1 MRGEK
6 MDKKIIVIGG
16 VAAGTRAA
24 SKAKREDPTCSV
36 TIITN
41 EEYISYSGCGLPYFI
56 GKVVPSSEQLI
67 VRTPQEFKHNQGID
81 VLTRH
86 LVYDIDPIN
95 KKVYVKDLTENKEKV
110 MDYDKLIIA
119 TGASPIKPK
128 IEGFNLKRIFVLRSI
143 SDALNIRELL
153 DENKVVKPLIVGGG
167 FIGLEVLESLF
178 ERGLQPTVIE
188 ATNQILPGY
197 DIEIA
202 KLLEKYLVK
211 EKEIKIITE
220 RRIIRFLGNERGE
233 VNAVELDDGNI
244 INTDLVVWSAGVRP
258 NVEIAKKAGIEIG
271 NTGAIKA
278 DKYMRTNIPDIFAAG
293 DCCETTHLVCNKP
306 VWIPMGSTANKMG
319 RVAGHNVVTDNEKY
333 YESFE
338 GILGTNILK
347 IFNYTVAKTG
357 LSEKQAKEEGF
368 NLESVIVPS
377 NDKAHYYPTSK
388 IIIIKL
394 IADKNTGRILGAQAM
409 GEGVI
414 DKPMDIIAS
423 FIHLKGKVEELSKID
438 LAYSPPYSMA
448 LSSVI
453 VTANVLKN
461 KLKGKLKG
469 INPRELYE
477 RLKKENLTIVDV
489 RSEYEFMTL
498 SIPGSINI
506 PLNEIL
512 EKAHILDKRK
522 EIILVCGIGLR
533 SYQAYTRLK
542 ALGFKNIKILD
553 GGLKAYP
560 YL

>member
-1 MRGEK
+1 

-16 VAAGTRAA
+16 VAAGTKAA

-41 EEYISYSGCGLPYFI
+41 EEYISYAGCGLPYFI
-56 GKVVPSSEQLI
+56 GKVVPSSGQLI

-86 LVYDIDPIN
+86 LVYYIDLIN

-128 IEGFNLKRIFVLRSI
+128 IEGINLKRIFVLRSI

-153 DENKVVKPLIVGGG
+153 DENKVIKPLIVGGG
-167 FIGLEVLESLF
+167 FIGLEVLENLF
-178 ERGLQPTVIE
+178 ERGLKPTVIE

-202 KLLEKYLVK
+202 KSLEKYLVK
-211 EKEIKIITE
+211 EKGIKIITE
-220 RRIIRFLGNERGE
+220 RKIIRFLGNEKRE
-233 VNAVELDDGNI
+233 VKAVELDDGTTI
-244 INTDLVVWSAGVRP
+244 DTDLVIWSAGVKP
-258 NVEIAKKAGIEIG
+258 NVELAKKAGIEIG
-271 NTGAIKA
+271 NTGAIKI

-293 DCCETTHLVCNKP
+293 DCCETIHLVCNKP

-319 RVAGHNVVTDNEKY
+319 KVAGHNVVTDNEKY

-338 GILGTNILK
+338 GVLGTNILK

-368 NLESVIVPS
+368 NVESVIVPS
-377 NDKAHYYPTSK
+377 NDKAHYYPTFK
-388 IIIIKL
+388 TIIIKL
-394 IADKNTGRILGAQAM
+394 IADKNTGRILGAQAI

-414 DKPMDIIAS
+414 DKPIDIIAS

-461 KLKGKLKG
+461 KLKGKLRG
-469 INPRELYE
+469 MNPQELHE
-477 RLKKENLTIVDV
+477 RLKKESLTVVDV
-489 RSEYEFMTL
+489 RSEHEFMTL

-512 EKAHILDKRK
+512 EKAHILDKSK

>member
-1 MRGEK
+1 

-67 VRTPQEFKHNQGID
+67 FRTPQEFKHNQGID

-128 IEGFNLKRIFVLRSI
+128 IEGINLKRIFVLRSI

-153 DENKVVKPLIVGGG
+153 DENKVIKPLIVGGG

-233 VNAVELDDGNI
+233 VKAVELDDGNI

-271 NTGAIKA
+271 NTGAIKT

-377 NDKAHYYPTSK
+377 NDKAHYYPNSK

-394 IADKNTGRILGAQAM
+394 IADKNTGRILGAQAI

-506 PLNEIL
+506 PLNEIS